1 VSLLGVFMTDTSIS
15 DSVQNYYGQVLKS
28 SQDLMAKELT
38 IPRNVRLGEK
48 NNKALAKAPTLSP
61 NCSVANNMGR
71 VPHGINKVNKAA
83 SAIIS
88 DTPTFFG
95 AISPAIANKVA
106 E

>member
-1 VSLLGVFMTDTSIS
+1 MRIDHQHTFAASHGERTRGLAA
-15 DSVQNYYGQVLKS
+15 
-28 SQDLMAKELT
+28 MAKELT